1 MFPNVHGGIMK
12 SHGAI
17 VSLMLIVVAGIG
29 ADGLFAQQA
38 PIKRDFEAEIQAA
51 LESAKTAAGFEFLG
65 TLVRTCLLPQSGE
78 ENTSDNAPG
87 YVTNPAS
94 ATARNTPGTP

>member
-12 SHGAI
+12 SRVAI
-17 VSLMLIVVAGIG
+17 VSLVLIVVAGIG

-51 LESAKTAAGFEFLG
+51 GVG
-65 TLVRTCLLPQSGE
+65 QDCGRIRV
-78 ENTSDNAPG
+78 PG
-87 YVTNPAS
+87 HV
-94 ATARNTPGTP
+94 G